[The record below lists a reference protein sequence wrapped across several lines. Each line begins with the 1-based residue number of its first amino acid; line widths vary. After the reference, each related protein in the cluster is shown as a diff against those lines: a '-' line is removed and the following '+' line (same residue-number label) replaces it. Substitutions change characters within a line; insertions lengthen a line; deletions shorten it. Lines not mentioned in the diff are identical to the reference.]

1 MVVTDYQ
8 NDVIPVEDS
17 HHLKPD
23 VGLVR
28 VWWHRAQK
36 GQVDALQGRTRTKHR
51 LVGSSMRGYLGDRA
65 GLQGQ
70 DGDHKA
76 NDEEQQYLVD
86 LWVARLEL
94 AAGTHTPFSWLR
106 SKLWLQFCTSPVT
119 PAHGRE
125 VFCFVVCN
133 SW

>member
-28 VWWHRAQK
+28 VWWDRAQK
-36 GQVDALQGRTRTKHR
+36 GQVDALQGRTRTRRR
-51 LVGSSMRGYLGDRA
+51 LVESSARGHLGDRA

-70 DGDHKA
+70 DKGHKA
-76 NDEEQQYLVD
+76 NDAEQQFLVD
-86 LWVARLEL
+86 LWVAHLEQ
-94 AAGTHTPFSWLR
+94 ASGTHTPFSWLR
-106 SKLWLQFCTSPVT
+106 NKPWLQFCTSLFN